1 MKIHRKD
8 RLNAELNWLEG
19 SRPSSVSIEDL
30 LNNGDNTPKSPISSS
45 SIEEKKKKLTQAGL
59 FRDRLQS
66 PSSSSSSPRS
76 LQPPS
81 NVRGRIHSALGAT
94 NHSRNGRSW
103 NSSSESESGERKI
116 KSIMKDTSARHGM
129 ISRLAPPLPQSAPV
143 TAEFPPPPD
152 FVDYGDI
159 PSGTEGSEYSIRS
172 SALQSNTEV
181 DTRVEAMEQKLYE
194 LSQKFDTIQKTDTNK
209 QPTLPD
215 ETNDDRRIKS
225 LERELANEK
234 TRIEEL
240 EERLR
245 EHEDAIRQKDD
256 ELIKSRDRIYDLER
270 DVDHAGE
277 VELMKNEQLIN
288 LRDMTREMLRNL
300 SDLRSEITSTRR
312 AQIDMR
318 RSMQQEVNT
327 IQTSIIQQL
336 EEYDQVRPPRVT
348 DFGSDTLTRLQLD
361 RSSLEK
367 QKAEYSNESDLV
379 DDALKDVENSVDQ
392 MRNDAISGKS
402 KMSRKE
408 IESVALQLMNVASKI
423 TDLKE
428 KLPDLEDQMRKVTGK
443 EHDSIKREAMFINDE
458 PVRLDDCLERCKAL
472 TGTLQTLKKLAGVQ
486 EKHRTYDNDGNNKS
500 LSRSYRANGASDP
513 IRLQKALLNE
523 IEHLEIDHGRRH
535 RVIKDAEPRWAM
547 QRFRNR
553 TYEKAKFEK
562 VGNIQFELIK
572 TPFVAFV
579 NETKGTAHDPKRRHK
594 RAASGRAFEA
604 VVFGRE
610 ARIKRLGY
618 Q

>member
-1 MKIHRKD
+1 M
-8 RLNAELNWLEG
+8 
-19 SRPSSVSIEDL
+19 SIEDL
-30 LNNGDNTPKSPISSS
+30 LKNSDNTPKSPISSS
-45 SIEEKKKKLTQAGL
+45 SVEEKKKKLTQAGL
-59 FRDRLQS
+59 FRDRLKS
-66 PSSSSSSPRS
+66 PSSSSSPPRS
-76 LQPPS
+76 LQAPS
-81 NVRGRIHSALGAT
+81 NVRGKMHSTFGGT
-94 NHSRNGRSW
+94 NHARNGRSW

-152 FVDYGDI
+152 FADYGDI

-194 LSQKFDTIQKTDTNK
+194 LSQKFDTIQKTDNPSK
-209 QPTLPD
+209 KEPLPD
-215 ETNDDRRIKS
+215 EINEDRRISS
-225 LERELANEK
+225 LERELTNEK
-234 TRIEEL
+234 RRIEEL

-245 EHEDAIRQKDD
+245 EHEDAIQQKDD
-256 ELIKSRDRIYDLER
+256 ELVKSRDRIYDLER

-327 IQTSIIQQL
+327 IQTLIIQQL
-336 EEYDQVRPPRVT
+336 EEYDQVRPPRVA

-423 TDLKE
+423 SDLKE
-428 KLPDLEDQMRKVTGK
+428 KLPELEDQMRKVTGK

-458 PVRLDDCLERCKAL
+458 PVRLDDSLERCKAL

-486 EKHRTYDNDGNNKS
+486 EKHRTYDNDGNSKS

-547 QRFRNR
+547 QSFRNR

-562 VGNIQFELIK
+562 VGATEFQRISPMFL
-572 TPFVAFV
+572 AFI
-579 NETKGTAHDPKRRHK
+579 NETKGIAHDPKCWHK
-594 RAASGRAFEA
+594 RTASCRAFA
-604 VVFGRE
+604 TVVFGRK
-610 ARIKRLGY
+610 AGVKGLSHK
-618 Q
+618 